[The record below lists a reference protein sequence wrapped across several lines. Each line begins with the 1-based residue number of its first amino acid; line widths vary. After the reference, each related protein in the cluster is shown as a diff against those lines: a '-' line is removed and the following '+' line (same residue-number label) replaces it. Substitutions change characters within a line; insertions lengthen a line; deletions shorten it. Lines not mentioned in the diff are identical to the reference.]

1 MPEKLITVFGA
12 TGAQG
17 SSVLHSL
24 SRNLSAPFALRG
36 ITRNPSS
43 ASAQKLSS
51 TGIEVV
57 KADGW
62 DKPSMVAAFKGS
74 WGAFVNTNTDDA
86 VFENPEETRTELDLG
101 KLIVDAAVEAGVEVF
116 VYSGFNSAK
125 EISKGKVENR
135 AFDEKHA
142 IGEYAKTTGAFRAVI
157 IASPGW
163 PLFGGFPII
172 PSDDGTFVFRVPR
185 WGGKENVPFIAIGED
200 YGDIVHGIF
209 LEPERWNGK
218 LVQGVSDIES
228 FDQVMAAFESA
239 TGKKARFEE
248 VPKWQDL
255 EIYGIRALE
264 AIKLMFGFCQESGGR
279 YYGDETEASTAAELK
294 KKATEA
300 SGKTGDD
307 TKLFTLKSFF
317 KRELGGK

>member
-1 MPEKLITVFGA
+1 M
-12 TGAQG
+12 
-17 SSVLHSL
+17 
-24 SRNLSAPFALRG
+24 
-36 ITRNPSS
+36 
-43 ASAQKLSS
+43 
-51 TGIEVV
+51 
-57 KADGW
+57 
-62 DKPSMVAAFKGS
+62 AAFKGS

-101 KLIVDAAVEAGVEVF
+101 KLVVDAAVEAGVEVL

-142 IGEYAKTTGAFRAVI
+142 IGEYAKETGAFKSVI

-163 PLFGGFPII
+163 YFENFLNKDLGPLFGGFPYI
-172 PSDDGTFVFRVPR
+172 PSDDGAFVFRVPR
-185 WGGKENVPFIAIGED
+185 WGGKEDVPFIAIAED

-209 LEPERWNGK
+209 LEPGKWNGK

-228 FDQVMAAFESA
+228 FDDVMVAFERG

-248 VPKWQDL
+248 VSKWQDL

-279 YYGDETEASTAAELK
+279 YFGDETEAITAAELK
-294 KKATEA
+294 KNAAEA
-300 SGKTGDD
+300 SGKTGEE
-307 TKLFTLKSFF
+307 TKLFTLERFF
-317 KRELGGK
+317 KRDFGGK